1 MKLSKM
7 MIAVATLAAAGSAFA
22 DAASVAYVTGASAT
36 KGNQK
41 LALQDLC
48 TQAGGVFS
56 NPSYMNTGSNVS
68 TYVCAAA
75 AIGNTAD
82 YVAANTAESFVKFSG
97 TDYTEVRL
105 NVAGGSFTA
114 LQGLAGNLPASQAA
128 ATAAG
133 ASANDSGFVD
143 PATGS
148 KVFSAFSIGG
158 LTDTDAEASLVANPV
173 PDAAVIDVGIA
184 QTFGVAVSPSLYAA
198 MFTKQLGTTV
208 ATGCAVTDT
217 NKPECVPS
225 ISKAEMASIMSSN
238 EFSAAKLEGAAFLGG
253 PAGSELKYYRRA
265 DTSGTQAAAQVYFL
279 DTPCSSG
286 GLAVIP
292 EPTSDDEVGLLKDKL
307 IGTKFRVY
315 AAPGTGDVLRGL
327 ERDTASNPVY
337 AIGVVSAENDQARQ
351 FRNGATSIPSTW
363 KWVRVQGASLG
374 ENATPGVTSTV
385 DFVTGPSNTN
395 IATAKAGTY
404 DFLFEAYA
412 YYDRDNGAAWEFF
425 YALSFALT
433 NLNQP
438 VGLGTTANL
447 GYTRAGLACTPVSK

>member
-225 ISKAEMASIMSSN
+225 ISKAEMASIMNSS
-238 EFSAAKLEGAAFLGG
+238 EFSAAKTMGAEFLGA
-253 PAGSELKYYRRA
+253 PAGTELKYYRRV
-265 DTSGTQAAAQVYFL
+265 DLSGTQASAQVYFL
-279 DTPCSSG
+279 NAPCSSG
-286 GLAVIP
+286 GLGVIS
-292 EPTSDDEVGLLKDKL
+292 EPTSDDEVGGLKDQL
-307 IGTKFRVY
+307 INGVYRVY
-315 AAPGTGDVLRGL
+315 AAPGTGDVRSGL
-327 ERDTASNPVY
+327 GSSTAY
-337 AIGVVSAENDQARQ
+337 AIGVMSAENNQA
-351 FRNGATSIPSTW
+351 GSAW
-363 KWVRVQGASLG
+363 KWVRVQGAALA
-374 ENATPGVTSTV
+374 ENATPGLTTLV
-385 DFVTGPSNTN
+385 DGVNVPVNTN
-395 IATAKAGTY
+395 KATAAAGTY
-404 DFLFEAYA
+404 DFFFESKA
-412 YYDRDNGAAWEFF
+412 YYDGNDASSGNFF
-425 YALSFALT
+425 AALSGALT
-433 NLNQP
+433 TLTQP
-438 VGLGTTANL
+438 VGLETTANL
-447 GYTRAGLACTPVSK
+447 GYTRGGLACTPVSK